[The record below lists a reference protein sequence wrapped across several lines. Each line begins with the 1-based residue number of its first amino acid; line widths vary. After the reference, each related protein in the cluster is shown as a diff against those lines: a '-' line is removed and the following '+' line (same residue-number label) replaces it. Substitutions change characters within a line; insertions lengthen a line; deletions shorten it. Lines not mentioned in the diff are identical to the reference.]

1 MKKFITIGL
10 GNFGLS
16 IAKTLEENGCE
27 VLGIDPSEHVVEKA
41 KAFISHAVIGD
52 ASDKDVLV
60 SLKIRDF
67 DGAIVSLG
75 QEIEPSILISLY
87 LKEIGVKKIIVRAI
101 SDDHGKILSL
111 LGVDEVIFPERDMA
125 IRMANR
131 LSLKNALDF
140 LPLGEDYGIIEIFP
154 PKSFIGKSL
163 KDLQITSKF
172 NCQVIAIKSL
182 ADKKNTG
189 FATKFSSIK
198 IPPRADDIISENSGI
213 IIIGDYKN
221 IEKIQALK

>member
-27 VLGIDPSEHVVEKA
+27 VLGIDPSEQVVEKS
-41 KAFISHAVIGD
+41 KHIISHAVIGD

-60 SLKIRDF
+60 SLKIKNF

-87 LKEIGVKKIIVRAI
+87 LKEIGLKKIMVRAI
-101 SDDHGKILSL
+101 SDDHAKILTQI
-111 LGVDEVIFPERDMA
+111 GVDEVIFPERDMA

-131 LSLKNALDF
+131 LSLKNAIDF
-140 LPLGEDYGIIEIFP
+140 LPLGDDYGIIEILP
-154 PKSFIGKSL
+154 PKSFLGKSL
-163 KDLQITSKF
+163 KELQITTKF

-182 ADKKNTG
+182 SGKNNTG
-189 FATKFSSIK
+189 FATSFSSIN
-198 IPPRADDIISENSGI
+198 IPPRADDIIFENSGI